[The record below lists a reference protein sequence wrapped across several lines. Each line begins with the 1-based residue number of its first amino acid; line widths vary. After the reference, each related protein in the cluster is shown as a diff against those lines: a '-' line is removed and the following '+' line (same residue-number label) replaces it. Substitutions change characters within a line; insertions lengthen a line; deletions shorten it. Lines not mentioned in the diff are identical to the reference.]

1 MTLPTRCIRRIQGRT
16 DRIQCSGQNPCQRC
30 IDNSKRC
37 FFSEDQ
43 TAAEALQNLSR
54 PAATQAS
61 NASGHGNGL
70 PRQRAISRD
79 NDTERRA
86 SDASVPGMT
95 MEARMA
101 RMEAMMEALMR
112 DRGLN
117 MTPMGSIEREDSG
130 SDVFRGDPAFPM
142 PPLDPINPA
151 LAFMEQSSLF
161 SQDAPNPTRSP
172 VPVSGAPFGSAPPH
186 LIHMGSRTMPFPG
199 PAEYQQYL
207 LSFFTDIHLSHP
219 CIDEAKFRRRS
230 ERVLTNNVIQLEENQ
245 FLALNY
251 AIFACCDVLLNVTPA
266 DTNTPAGWRWSEI
279 VDDLLDK
286 KSLLSGSGDLTLIQC
301 VLFQVRLMF
310 SMIPRTSP
318 FQSRH

>member
-1 MTLPTRCIRRIQGRT
+1 
-16 DRIQCSGQNPCQRC
+16 
-30 IDNSKRC
+30 
-37 FFSEDQ
+37 
-43 TAAEALQNLSR
+43 
-54 PAATQAS
+54 
-61 NASGHGNGL
+61 
-70 PRQRAISRD
+70 
-79 NDTERRA
+79 
-86 SDASVPGMT
+86 
-95 MEARMA
+95 
-101 RMEAMMEALMR
+101 MMEALMR

-318 FQSRH
+318 FQSRHWLWQALYYTFVDMPGLAYNTIGAAGRLVFQYSLHQQSTWTNITIFQAYERICVFWNVFTADRFISIACRRPYTIHEADIEVELPAELFDRVSGITETVDSLYAS